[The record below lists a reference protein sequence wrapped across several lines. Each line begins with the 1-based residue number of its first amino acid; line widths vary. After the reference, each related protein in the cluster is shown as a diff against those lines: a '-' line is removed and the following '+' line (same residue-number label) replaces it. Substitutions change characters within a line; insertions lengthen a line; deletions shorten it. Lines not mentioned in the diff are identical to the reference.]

1 VYTAVD
7 CGRGL
12 GEEKRSD
19 REMRSMTGKADEI
32 NMGLDS
38 SSLSLPNATPGLVLI
53 PSPTVRVCRGAVRKE
68 WERLDLH
75 ANGDESDELVMN

>member
-1 VYTAVD
+1 
-7 CGRGL
+7 
-12 GEEKRSD
+12 
-19 REMRSMTGKADEI
+19 MTGKADEI